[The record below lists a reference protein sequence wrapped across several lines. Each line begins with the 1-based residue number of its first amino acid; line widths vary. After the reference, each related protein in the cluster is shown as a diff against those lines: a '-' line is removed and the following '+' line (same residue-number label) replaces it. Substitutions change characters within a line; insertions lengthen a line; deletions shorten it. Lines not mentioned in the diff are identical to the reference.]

1 MNRVI
6 NQAAGAAR
14 RRRAITAAVA
24 AAAVTPAAAAS
35 FQYAYDDGVSN
46 ITAGPAGFD
55 ADVLWGNYFTAQPG
69 AETIT
74 TIRFGFG
81 GWGDGIGSPTPPVTV
96 YLFEDA
102 DDDFDP
108 TTNTLPIASV
118 TTSATDTGLSGF
130 IDVDLPTPTT
140 VSGGFFVAVR
150 TFARDGLDLVTRRDP
165 DARAD
170 RSWLFYDGS
179 ISPNNLGGSPFI
191 LPLDT
196 PGVPFPG
203 AFNIRAIG
211 VPTPGTVALGA
222 LALGLVVA
230 PTGRR
235 RTR

>member
-1 MNRVI
+1 MNLMI
-6 NQAAGAAR
+6 PTGAVALR
-14 RRRAITAAVA
+14 TAAAVA
-24 AAAVTPAAAAS
+24 AAAIALPAGSASAS

-55 ADVLWGNYFTAQPG
+55 ADVLWGNYFEAAPG

-74 TIRFGFG
+74 SIQFGFG
-81 GWGDGIGSPTPPVTV
+81 GWGAGIGSPTPPVTV

-108 TTNTLPIASV
+108 TTNTVPLVSV
-118 TTSATDTGLSGF
+118 TTTAADTGLSGL
-130 IDVDLPTPTT
+130 IDVALPTPTT

-150 TFARDGLDLVTRRDP
+150 TFARDGADLVTRRDP

-170 RSWLFYDGS
+170 RSWLFYDGT
-179 ISPNNLGGSPFI
+179 INPNDLGGSPFI

-196 PGVPFPG
+196 PGVPFAG
-203 AFNIRAIG
+203 AWNIRAVG
-211 VPTPGTVALGA
+211 VPTPGAVALAA
-222 LALGLVVA
+222 LAVGLTVA

-235 RTR
+235 RSR